1 MGEQG
6 EQRTEADEDRI
17 LEEAAVWLM
26 RLEAGEIKENSPDY
40 CAWLE
45 ASDDHQDAMA
55 RARITWGVLG
65 DHAKSPELTK
75 ARSDALSRST
85 DVAARRWQPL
95 NSREGEAGE
104 RSGWRARAIAAAMV
118 VGLIAVPVAVL
129 QFYGEPPTISEPP
142 PASAETIPTRYVT
155 GVAETRVVTL
165 PDNSRVSLD
174 AATRVSVSYTATTR
188 DITLLAGQ
196 AHFDVARD
204 ATRPFRVTAGDRT
217 VVATGTSFNIEMIGN
232 EVLVTLLEGEVI
244 VTDADADSQTLKAS
258 SEGSDRSTPERSSTP
273 VKLKPG
279 QQLLAIHDEAPR
291 IDTAP
296 NIEKTTAW
304 RQGKV
309 FLEEDML
316 PVAVARMNRYS
327 RIRLVVADDSLKG
340 LEVGGVFN
348 AGDTDA
354 FIEALEAAFPV
365 EARRMSASLIEL
377 HPRS

>member
-1 MGEQG
+1 MA
-6 EQRTEADEDRI
+6 EQRTETEDDRI
-17 LEEAAVWLM
+17 LEEAAVWCM
-26 RLEAGEIKENSPDY
+26 RLEAGEASENSPDY
-40 CAWLE
+40 RAWLE
-45 ASDDHQDAMA
+45 ASDDHQDAMV

-85 DVAARRWQPL
+85 DSAARRWQPL
-95 NSREGEAGE
+95 KSGREQTGV
-104 RSGWRARAIAAAMV
+104 RFGWRAPAIAAV
-118 VGLIAVPVAVL
+118 LLVGLIAVPVALL
-129 QFYGEPPTISEPP
+129 QFSGEQPTTNERRAEST
-142 PASAETIPTRYVT
+142 PAAPMHYATD
-155 GVAETRVVTL
+155 VAETRVVTL
-165 PDNSRVSLD
+165 PDNSRISLD
-174 AATRVSVSYTATTR
+174 AATQVSVSYTTTAR

-196 AHFDVARD
+196 AHFDVAKD

-217 VVATGTSFNIEMIGN
+217 VVAIGTAFNIEMIGE
-232 EVLVTLLEGEVI
+232 EVLVTLLEGEVV
-244 VTDADADSQTLKAS
+244 VTDADASHQKVSAPSEEGDHITLAS
-258 SEGSDRSTPERSSTP
+258 SSSP

-279 QQLLAIHDEAPR
+279 QQLLAVRNEESR
-291 IDTAP
+291 IDATP

-316 PVAVARMNRYS
+316 PAAVARMNRYS
-327 RIRLVVADDSLKG
+327 RIRLVVADDSLNE

>member
-1 MGEQG
+1 MA
-6 EQRTEADEDRI
+6 EQRAETEEDRI
-17 LEEAAVWLM
+17 LEEAAVWCM
-26 RLEAGEIKENSPDY
+26 RLEAGEASENSPDY
-40 CAWLE
+40 RAWLE
-45 ASDDHQDAMA
+45 ASDEHQDAMA

-85 DVAARRWQPL
+85 DSAARRWQPL
-95 NSREGEAGE
+95 KSGREQTGV
-104 RSGWRARAIAAAMV
+104 RFGWRAPAIAAALV
-118 VGLIAVPVAVL
+118 VGLIAVPVAL
-129 QFYGEPPTISEPP
+129 LLFSGEQPKTNER
-142 PASAETIPTRYVT
+142 PAESVRSVPMHYATD
-155 GVAETRVVTL
+155 VAETRVVTL
-165 PDNSRVSLD
+165 PDNSRISLD
-174 AATRVSVSYTATTR
+174 AATQVSVSYTATAR

-196 AHFDVARD
+196 AHFDVAED

-217 VVATGTSFNIEMIGN
+217 VVAIGTAFNIEMIGD
-232 EVLVTLLEGEVI
+232 EVLVTLLEGEVV
-244 VTDADADSQTLKAS
+244 VTDADASHQKVSAPSEEGAHITLAS
-258 SEGSDRSTPERSSTP
+258 SSSP

-279 QQLLAIHDEAPR
+279 QQLLAVRNEESH
-291 IDTAP
+291 IDTTP

-316 PVAVARMNRYS
+316 PAAVARMNRYS
-327 RIRLVVADDSLKG
+327 RIRLVVADDSLNE

>member
-1 MGEQG
+1 MA
-6 EQRTEADEDRI
+6 EQRTETEDDRI
-17 LEEAAVWLM
+17 LEEAAVWCM
-26 RLEAGEIKENSPDY
+26 RLEAGEASENSPDY
-40 CAWLE
+40 RAWLE
-45 ASDDHQDAMA
+45 ASDKHQDAMA

-85 DVAARRWQPL
+85 DSAARRWQPL
-95 NSREGEAGE
+95 KSGRGLAGA
-104 RSGWRARAIAAAMV
+104 RFGWRVRATAAALV
-118 VGLIAVPVAVL
+118 VALIAVPVALL
-129 QFYGEPPTISEPP
+129 QFSGEQPTTNEPLA
-142 PASAETIPTRYVT
+142 ASAEAAPVRYVT
-155 GVAETRVVTL
+155 DVAETRIVTL
-165 PDNSRVSLD
+165 ADNSRISLD
-174 AATRVSVSYTATTR
+174 AATQVSVSYTATAR

-196 AHFDVARD
+196 AHFDVAKD

-217 VVATGTSFNIEMIGN
+217 IVAIGTAFNIELIGD
-232 EVLVTLLEGEVI
+232 EVLVTLLEGEVVI
-244 VTDADADSQTLKAS
+244 TDADASSQKVPAPSRGSDHTTLAS
-258 SEGSDRSTPERSSTP
+258 SSAP
-273 VKLKPG
+273 VKLEPG
-279 QQLLAIHDEAPR
+279 QQLLAVRDKTPR
-291 IDTAP
+291 IDAAP

-327 RIRLVVADDSLKG
+327 RIRLIVADDSLNL

-354 FIEALEAAFPV
+354 FIEALEAAFPI

>member
-1 MGEQG
+1 MG
-6 EQRTEADEDRI
+6 EQRTEMDEDRI

-26 RLEAGEIKENSPDY
+26 RLEAGETSESSPDY
-40 CAWLE
+40 RAWLE
-45 ASDDHQDAMA
+45 ASDEHQDAMA

-75 ARSDALSRST
+75 ARSDALLRST
-85 DVAARRWQPL
+85 DVAARRWQSL
-95 NSREGEAGE
+95 KGGREQAGA
-104 RSGWRARAIAAAMV
+104 RSGWRVRAIAAALV
-118 VGLIAVPVAVL
+118 VGLIAAPAALLQFSGEQPTTNEPPVATTQAAPV
-129 QFYGEPPTISEPP
+129 
-142 PASAETIPTRYVT
+142 RYT
-155 GVAETRVVTL
+155 TDVAETRVVTL
-165 PDNSRVSLD
+165 ADNSRISLD
-174 AATRVSVSYTATTR
+174 AATRISVSYTATAR

-196 AHFDVARD
+196 AHFDVAKD
-204 ATRPFRVTAGDRT
+204 MTRPFRVTAGDRT
-217 VVATGTSFNIEMIGN
+217 VVAIGTAFNVEMIGD
-232 EVLVTLLEGEVI
+232 EVLVTLLEGEVV
-244 VTDADADSQTLKAS
+244 VTDADADASSQTFTARS
-258 SEGSDRSTPERSSTP
+258 DDSDRNRPARSSAP

-279 QQLLAIHDEAPR
+279 QQFLAMHDEAPR

-327 RIRLVVADDSLKG
+327 RIRLVVADDSLEV